1 MIGKKNIVFGFLYLV
16 LTAALGPMMIIKYF
30 DDVGATEAVKQQKV
44 GALQQAAASGFE
56 VDLEPMT
63 ADEIAAMNA
72 DAILALSAHL
82 NSEGPINAVKGG
94 PHTHGNLEAL
104 LNIAAGFL
112 ICFLAV
118 HRTLKQLISWSFLL
132 GAVAHSGL
140 LYLAIGLNVGWALSL
155 MGTPFAY
162 LGPALILIGL
172 LLAGVAAALG
182 FRGTIETDF

>member
-1 MIGKKNIVFGFLYLV
+1 MPTWAEDEHTVTRSTGEIR
-16 LTAALGPMMIIKYF
+16 
-30 DDVGATEAVKQQKV
+30 VGEEITLDISKRLE
-44 GALQQAAASGFE
+44 LLLLASGFE
-56 VDLEPMT
+56 VDLEPM
-63 ADEIAAMNA
+63 AAEEIAAMNA
-72 DAILALSAHL
+72 DAILALSARL
-82 NSEGPINAVKGG
+82 NSEGPVNAVKGG

-104 LNIAAGFL
+104 LNIAVGFL

-118 HRTLKQLISWSFLL
+118 HRTLKQMISWSFLL

-162 LGPALILIGL
+162 VGPALILIGL

-182 FRGTIETDF
+182 FRGTIEADF